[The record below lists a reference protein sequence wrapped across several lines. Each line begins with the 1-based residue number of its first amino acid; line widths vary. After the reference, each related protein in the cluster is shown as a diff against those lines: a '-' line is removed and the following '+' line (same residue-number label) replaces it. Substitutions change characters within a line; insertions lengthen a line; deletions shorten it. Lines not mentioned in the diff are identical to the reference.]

1 MSKYLVGSTV
11 KRKAAAA
18 RPLSRTHADGGH
30 ATTSEPSSGC
40 WNDTTMN
47 SKRRGERVFL
57 YSLL

>member
-11 KRKAAAA
+11 KRKAAA

-47 SKRRGERVFL
+47 SRRRGGERVFL